1 MAGTTTTAPLSG
13 EGEGCAHESVR
24 GYPRKAED
32 RIATTFTLVYNGRQ
46 NRDAVRMASP
56 ARAVATGRG
65 CSGILSLYTGSPKH
79 GAARML
85 PLSHRLLRTDG
96 RIVQPTGRSSG
107 KRQTGSLSVNKED
120 AAAVAWVEQ
129 PPLELAGYLSV
140 YKELSKIK
148 LSGLVVLTTMVGYA
162 MAPGEFSG
170 TELFLTTLGT
180 SFCVASANTL
190 NQVCGNSIAST
201 AGHRPHTSS
210 AATPLPFF
218 FFLFFSFFPV
228 LTHRRSIL
236 RLPDLLPCTRVRI
249 LSGFVAPS
257 SPIVAVGGGSV
268 RLANEPNQKQARS
281 AWCNQPAARPC
292 RWSWVWIGGCWCAL
306 HNC

>member
-1 MAGTTTTAPLSG
+1 MVGAHHALSNSSRRDYRAAEHAGSAVVVRHYSGDAWDMAGTTTTAPLSG
-13 EGEGCAHESVR
+13 EGEGCAQESVR

-32 RIATTFTLVYNGRQ
+32 RIATTSTLVHNGRQ

-201 AGHRPHTSS
+201 AGHRPRTSS

-218 FFLFFSFFPV
+218 FFLPSF
-228 LTHRRSIL
+228 
-236 RLPDLLPCTRVRI
+236 
-249 LSGFVAPS
+249 PS
-257 SPIVAVGGGSV
+257 SP
-268 RLANEPNQKQARS
+268 
-281 AWCNQPAARPC
+281 C
-292 RWSWVWIGGCWCAL
+292 
-306 HNC
+306 